1 METIKLTIDNRTA
14 EVAPGTNLV
23 EAAAS
28 IGIKIPTL
36 CYLNLHEL
44 GCKNDPGVCR
54 ICVVEV
60 EGRKNL
66 APACKPSARRGWSSA
81 PTHPASSTPGRPFW
95 S

>member
-1 METIKLTIDNRTA
+1 MPPPISKITSRSVVPIGTSIRPTLLNLARQETIKLTIDNRTA

-44 GCKNDPGVCR
+44 GCKNDPV
-54 ICVVEV
+54 
-60 EGRKNL
+60 
-66 APACKPSARRGWSSA
+66 SAASA
-81 PTHPASSTPGRPFW
+81 S
-95 S
+95 

>member
-44 GCKNDPGVCR
+44 GCRTTPV
-54 ICVVEV
+54 
-60 EGRKNL
+60 
-66 APACKPSARRGWSSA
+66 SAASA
-81 PTHPASSTPGRPFW
+81 S
-95 S
+95 